1 MFDLDDEEGNDID
14 TSEKIINDNDK
25 GSNNNMLSNENEQ
38 LKRRINEI
46 NTNYISEKKAYND
59 ALRRNKYDIQKM
71 DDNMEAA
78 AREFQ
83 STYYQD
89 VTIDE
94 WSVSKTDKHSDK
106 KAAKLLDKELT

>member
-1 MFDLDDEEGNDID
+1 LDNAVYLLSAE
-14 TSEKIINDNDK
+14 DK
-25 GSNNNMLSNENEQ
+25 SSAFSIVKYI
-38 LKRRINEI
+38 LKRTPASETLYIKDKKI
-46 NTNYISEKKAYND
+46 TNSKRKEW
-59 ALRRNKYDIQKM
+59 IQKM

-106 KAAKLLDKELT
+106 KAAKSLDKELT